1 MEPIQIR
8 HAEPRDREPLSRLRH
23 SLWSDTA
30 ADEHARELASVL
42 SGAPNGA
49 LPSAIFVAE
58 TAGGLLVGFLE
69 ASLRSHADGCDPATP
84 VGFVEGWFVSESYR
98 RHGAGA
104 RLLAAAEDWA
114 RSRGCVEMA
123 SDAWIDHAL
132 SQNVHEAL
140 GFEVVDRCVHYR
152 KAL

>member
-1 MEPIQIR
+1 MESIQIR

-23 SLWSDTA
+23 SLWPDAPTE
-30 ADEHARELASVL
+30 EHGRELASVL
-42 SGAPNGA
+42 SGAPVGT

-58 TAGGLLVGFLE
+58 TAGGLVVGFLE
-69 ASLRSHADGCDPATP
+69 AGLRSHADGCDPATP

-104 RLLAAAEDWA
+104 RLLTAAEDWA
-114 RSRGCVEMA
+114 RSHGCVEMA
-123 SDAWIDHAL
+123 SDAWIDQTL
-132 SQNVHEAL
+132 SQSVHEAL